1 MRYRR
6 KDAEPRELTFA
17 EAKDKALRLL
27 EFRSHTEKEL
37 TDKLKRAGAQ
47 EFDIEEIL
55 EFCRNYG
62 FVDDRKF
69 AIAKAKDLKNI
80 KKYGK
85 QRIKSELYSKGI
97 STEYIEEAISGLE
110 DDEEDVLLPLV
121 EKRLKGDFE
130 KKNVDKC
137 IRYFLYRGYN
147 FGDIKSCIENIKEE
161 YSEE

>member
-1 MRYRR
+1 M
-6 KDAEPRELTFA
+6 
-17 EAKDKALRLL
+17 
-27 EFRSHTEKEL
+27 
-37 TDKLKRAGAQ
+37 
-47 EFDIEEIL
+47 
-55 EFCRNYG
+55 
-62 FVDDRKF
+62 DDRKF
-69 AIAKAKDLKNI
+69 ALAKAKDLKNI

-147 FGDIKSCIENIKEE
+147 FGDIKSCIENIKEQ